1 MDIKQQNS
9 DFENEKRQIM
19 EQYSD
24 KIAAITKKH
33 LKDMQE
39 NTQRLQL
46 EFDEKILKANNQA
59 QQEIENI
66 KLELSQKNWELE
78 DKNLALLKK
87 SNNLEE
93 VIGQVSPCLP
103 LHFSPIS
110 PPALH
115 SQPSSLRLQ
124 ICSRQSTC
132 LPSRQVQGFLRQGH
146 LE

>member
-1 MDIKQQNS
+1 
-9 DFENEKRQIM
+9 M

-93 VIGQVSPCLP
+93 VIGQLKDQMKEQQI
-103 LHFSPIS
+103 LHEGEMKN
-110 PPALH
+110 
-115 SQPSSLRLQ
+115 LRD
-124 ICSRQSTC
+124 
-132 LPSRQVQGFLRQGH
+132 VH
-146 LE
+146 KENLEAQLKSVEEKYQKIIDNI